1 MNIRPAATCVKRR
14 RQNLSDGRG
23 PTCGR
28 ASQSGASTPGRNPHR
43 TRRQRHDRRG
53 RGLWRGARRALAG
66 RRGSLL
72 PRRHGAQ
79 RGDVRSARPAL
90 RVSQPRH
97 PCLRERGVRNRRA
110 CGSRP
115 ASRRRRRE
123 RARRRASPTR
133 GVNPVS
139 GPGAWT
145 GESLRGSGNHPGRQ
159 RDRLVRCEQPGA
171 PANSTTPS
179 RQHPDRAS
187 VSARPPTGRGGCGLR
202 DGRRFLPTDAVLER
216 PRPAPATESGAP
228 TGEVP

>member
-1 MNIRPAATCVKRR
+1 MNIRPATTCVKRR

-43 TRRQRHDRRG
+43 TRRQRDDRRG

-72 PRRHGAQ
+72 SRRHGAQ

-139 GPGAWT
+139 GPWRVDRGISARPW
-145 GESLRGSGNHPGRQ
+145 ESLWPTTGSTCSMRTA
-159 RDRLVRCEQPGA
+159 RCA
-171 PANSTTPS
+171 SNSTTLL
-179 RQHPDRAS
+179 RRAS
-187 VSARPPTGRGGCGLR
+187 GPRVGVSQAADRPWRLWLAGRPEVSAY
-202 DGRRFLPTDAVLER
+202 RRS
-216 PRPAPATESGAP
+216 PRAPAPGASD
-228 TGEVP
+228 